1 MIIVAACWN
10 VDPAKQPSP
19 PTNSSNDADNAQA
32 NTSSRR
38 MSRQKRGSAGN
49 VLTYSIPGLV
59 QFLCAL
65 QRLYSSFMEVR
76 IHFQE
81 NQDQNAIMKS
91 ASFLAEM
98 DDFDKRFRIT
108 NLWELEQQGQG
119 SSNKEQYWEVDRN
132 DLAIVSFLNL
142 PEWICPR

>member
-1 MIIVAACWN
+1 VLTAGCWI
-10 VDPAKQPSP
+10 VDPDKASAVAHSAEDP
-19 PTNSSNDADNAQA
+19 PNKTAE
-32 NTSSRR
+32 SSRR

-65 QRLYSSFMEVR
+65 QKLYSSFMEVR

-98 DDFDKRFRIT
+98 DEFDRRFRIT
-108 NLWELEQQGQG
+108 NLWELMQHGHEELR
-119 SSNKEQYWEVDRN
+119 KEQYWEIDRS
-132 DLAIVSFLNL
+132 DLAMISFINL